1 MTTTKMRHGGLVL
14 VRASKK
20 ATGQGASESRP
31 LPLLRRHVEH
41 SYAICLHVV
50 FVFPAPAHQEVG
62 EPGDNR
68 YVPGAGSGL
77 YTEGDRRGRSPS
89 PPSSIAAAAQCHD
102 LAHLPPSPTQ
112 IICLDAEHL
121 VLSGERDVPEHAVG
135 RRRVDL
141 LPRLGGHVHDS
152 SGDHVDH
159 AGHAPAVRGAE
170 QVAVHAQGPMGR
182 WIRLHLMTLPCRST
196 SRTSAKVTNTNHT
209 LNPNYLTISN
219 H

>member
-1 MTTTKMRHGGLVL
+1 MMSSSSSALARRLL
-14 VRASKK
+14 VRGPWRVSGFHSSVARSNTARRSASGH
-20 ATGQGASESRP
+20 AE
-31 LPLLRRHVEH
+31 
-41 SYAICLHVV
+41 
-50 FVFPAPAHQEVG
+50 FVYQEVG

-68 YVPGAGSGL
+68 HVPGAGLGSFD
-77 YTEGDRRGRSPS
+77 TESDRRARSSS
-89 PPSSIAAAAQCHD
+89 PPSGITTAARSHD
-102 LAHLPPSPTQ
+102 LTPLAPPPAT